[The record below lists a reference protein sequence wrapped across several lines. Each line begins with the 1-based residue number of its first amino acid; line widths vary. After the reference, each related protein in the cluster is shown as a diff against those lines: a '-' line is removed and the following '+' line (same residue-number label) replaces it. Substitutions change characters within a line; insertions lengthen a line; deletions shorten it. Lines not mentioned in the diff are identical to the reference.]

1 MSGMYDLYQPGDS
14 WLHHLDPRAKL
25 LFAFCGCLLLL
36 LYRNLWLIMGVLV
49 LIHLALLSAGIEG
62 ERLAWVWRITAPT
75 MIMIALLWVVFYP
88 TPDEAFLSW
97 HFLRVGVHNL
107 AEGIAMALRI
117 GALAFALF
125 FWLFSTDQT
134 ILVRSLVVLGL
145 PYTWGLILAMALR
158 YIPTMT
164 SNFRMI
170 SDAQQARG
178 LDLSARNPVKRARA
192 YMPIT
197 VAMLITAF
205 RTAENLSR
213 ALQSRALGASPKR
226 TFLRQLHMRPGDV
239 AFMVGVVLVAIFLL
253 WLRFAVGLGAYPL
266 RLWG

>member
-1 MSGMYDLYQPGDS
+1 MSVMYDLYQPGDS
-14 WLHHLDPRAKL
+14 WLHRLDPRAKM
-25 LFAFCGCLLLL
+25 LFALCGCLLLL
-36 LYRNLWLIMGVLV
+36 LYKNLWLIVGILA
-49 LIHLALLSAGIEG
+49 LTQLALLSAGIHW

-88 TPDEAFLSW
+88 AQQEAFFSW
-97 HFLRVGVHNL
+97 RFLRVGVDNL

-117 GALAFALF
+117 GALAFVLF

-134 ILVRSLVVLGL
+134 ILVRSLVTLGL
-145 PYTWGLILAMALR
+145 PYTWGLTLAMALR

-164 SNFRMI
+164 NTFRMI

-178 LDLSARNPVKRARA
+178 LDLSARNPLKRARA

-213 ALQSRALGASPKR
+213 ALQSRALGASARR
-226 TFLRQLHMRPGDV
+226 TFLRKLHLRPQDI
-239 AFMVGVVLVAIFLL
+239 AFMVSVALLAALLL

>member
-1 MSGMYDLYQPGDS
+1 MSVMYDLYQPGDS

-49 LIHLALLSAGIEG
+49 LVQLALLSAGIDWQ
-62 ERLAWVWRITAPT
+62 RVAWVWRITAPT

-88 TPDEAFLSW
+88 AQGEAFLSW
-97 HFLRVGVHNL
+97 RFLRVGVHNL

-117 GALAFALF
+117 GALAFVLF

-134 ILVRSLVVLGL
+134 ILVRSLVTLGL
-145 PYTWGLILAMALR
+145 PYTWGLTLAMALR
-158 YIPTMT
+158 YIPTMSGT
-164 SNFRMI
+164 FRMI

-178 LDLSARNPVKRARA
+178 LDLSARNPIKRARA

-226 TFLRQLHMRPGDV
+226 TFLRQLHLRRCDI
-239 AFMVGVVLVAIFLL
+239 AFMAGVVLVAIVLL
-253 WLRFAVGLGAYPL
+253 WLRFIAGLGAHPL

>member
-1 MSGMYDLYQPGDS
+1 MYDLYQPGDS
-14 WLHHLDPRAKL
+14 WLHRLDPRAKL

-36 LYRNLWLIMGVLV
+36 LYRNLWLIMGALV
-49 LIHLALLSAGIEG
+49 LTQLALLSAGIDR

-88 TPDEAFLSW
+88 TPERAFLSW
-97 HFLRVGVHNL
+97 RFLRIGVHNL
-107 AEGIAMALRI
+107 VEGIAVALRM
-117 GALAFALF
+117 GALAFVLF

-134 ILVRSLVVLGL
+134 ILVRSLVALGL
-145 PYTWGLILAMALR
+145 PYTWGLTLAMALR

-164 SNFRMI
+164 SAFRMI

-178 LDLSARNPVKRARA
+178 LDLSARNPLKRARA
-192 YMPIT
+192 YLPIT

-226 TFLRQLHMRPGDV
+226 TFLRQLHLRRDDV
-239 AFMVGVVLVAIFLL
+239 AFMLGVALVAILLL
-253 WLRFAVGLGAYPL
+253 WLRFTAGLGAYPL